1 MKIQTKLA
9 GLASRRKA
17 AGCTQAEF
25 AEKLGV
31 SRSLL
36 AAWETGIAWPS
47 ARRLPEIAQLLGCS
61 IEELYSEPG
70 EDSVILQDQE
80 ATVHA

>member
-1 MKIQTKLA
+1 MMIQTKLA

-17 AGCTQAEF
+17 AGRTQAEF

-70 EDSVILQDQE
+70 EDAVILQDQE